1 MIIDDEGRSDG
12 EVSTIVKKFKGF
24 QTSFWYEEHHWYTEY
39 ILKNDFA
46 RIYTVPYMLKKYELE
61 STTKRYYGEL
71 TNNANTFDNVTDLI
85 LNCDV
90 INEKCDYKF
99 SNVKSLTISDEY
111 LRTEQMEPLKRI
123 VNLFNLKHLDVS
135 EHRTIASSTVLLEI
149 LKEAP
154 QLSSMAINPG
164 RLISLCDDNIELANY
179 LNKMIKNLE
188 VHCTDICGGK
198 SDHFEEKEKFCRIFS
213 NLEQLIYITSAMN
226 ERNGCD
232 MVLYLLNHLSKL
244 SRLDTYIRPFLTD
257 PRWCFSRFKNEA
269 KKLNIIYRIE
279 RDYNSGND
287 VYRDC
292 LRIWTG

>member
-1 MIIDDEGRSDG
+1 
-12 EVSTIVKKFKGF
+12 
-24 QTSFWYEEHHWYTEY
+24 
-39 ILKNDFA
+39 
-46 RIYTVPYMLKKYELE
+46 
-61 STTKRYYGEL
+61 
-71 TNNANTFDNVTDLI
+71 
-85 LNCDV
+85 V
-90 INEKCDYKF
+90 INEECDYKF
-99 SNVKSLTISDEY
+99 SNVKSLTLINDC
-111 LRTEQMEPLKRI
+111 LRTENMESLKRI
-123 VNLFNLKHLDVS
+123 VNLFNLKHLGFS
-135 EHRTIASSTVLLEI
+135 ESVPVPSSKVLLEI

-154 QLSSMAINPG
+154 QLSSMMVINPDE
-164 RLISLCDDNIELANY
+164 LILLCDDNIELANY